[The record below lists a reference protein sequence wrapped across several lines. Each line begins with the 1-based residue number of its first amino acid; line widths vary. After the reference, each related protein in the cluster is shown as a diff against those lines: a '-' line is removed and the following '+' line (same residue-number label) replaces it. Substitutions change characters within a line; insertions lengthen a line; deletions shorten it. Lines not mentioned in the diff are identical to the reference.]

1 MSIRNCL
8 KSLLL
13 IACAAVLAGCGSDEG
28 ILSPGPSATEFDAEA
43 AVAWMDLAMTAVKTE
58 RLSPPVAARLYGYAT
73 VALYEAVVNGIPG
86 NRSLVGQLNDLSEM
100 PDFGDERYHWPTVA
114 NAAVA
119 TILRS
124 LLANGSAL
132 TLNSISA
139 LEDQLNQDYAGET
152 DADTF
157 ERSADKGKL
166 VGLAIFDWS
175 LRDGYPTLNNC
186 AWTPPAG
193 AGLWVPTPPAYAA
206 ALQPCW
212 GNLRPFV
219 IDNGTICEPGPP
231 PQFSEGVGTPFY
243 DEMME
248 VYNTV
253 ENLTAEQTTIAN
265 FWADNPGATMTPPG
279 HSISIASQI
288 IEQEQADL
296 GAAAECFVRVGIAVG
311 DAFIACW
318 NAKFDY
324 LLLRPVTCI
333 RDLVDPD
340 WLSPVATP
348 PFPEY
353 PSGHSVQSGA
363 VAEVLTDMFGEDFT
377 FTDHTHDDLGFT
389 PRSFDSF
396 FEFADEAAISRLYGG
411 IHFRSAIENGIE
423 QGKCIGEKINAL
435 QFKM

>member
-8 KSLLL
+8 KILLL
-13 IACAAVLAGCGSDEG
+13 ITCAVVLAGCGSDEG
-28 ILSPGPSATEFDAEA
+28 ILSPGPAATEYDAEA
-43 AVAWMDLAMTAVKTE
+43 ALAWMDLAMTAVKTE
-58 RLSPPVAARLYGYAT
+58 RLSPPAAARIYGYAT
-73 VALYEAVVNGIPG
+73 VTLYEAVVNGVPA
-86 NRSLVGQLNDLSEM
+86 NRSLVGQLNDLSEL
-100 PDFGDERYHWPTVA
+100 PEFGDERYHWPTVA
-114 NAAVA
+114 NAAAA
-119 TILRS
+119 TILRA

-152 DADTF
+152 DADAF

-186 AWTPPAG
+186 AWTPPTG
-193 AGLWVPTPPAYAA
+193 EGLWVPTPPAYAV

-231 PQFSEGVGTPFY
+231 PQFSESVGTPFY
-243 DEMME
+243 DEMIE

-253 ENLTAEQTTIAN
+253 ADLTDEQETIAN

-296 GAAAECFVRVGIAVG
+296 GTAVECFVRVGIAVS

-318 NAKFDY
+318 NAKFEY
-324 LLLRPVTCI
+324 LLLRPVTSI

-340 WLSPVATP
+340 WLPPVETP

-363 VAEVLTDMFGEDFT
+363 VAEVLSDMFGEDYA

-411 IHFRSAIENGIE
+411 IHFRSAIENGVE